1 MQAINDVGMY
11 PEGSSDGGGSAE
23 QAGGSPTA
31 QSRSSTPDGAC
42 AAFVRDARKTSTV
55 EGAHVAGYAAED
67 TASSVDVQEAVSSVD
82 MQEAEEGLSSLLTG
96 KVESAAAGKGEEMA
110 MTDEDDASTDAEG
123 GRESGATGEMDVLYR
138 DIGGVGDDVGDEYNA
153 DADGDSV
160 YDSGDSGDP
169 LDGTAESD
177 ERDGELGVAEGC
189 TSTSTRETSSTLE
202 PGDLQAEPAIEVRA
216 RCQRTARGDTRE
228 RMV

>member
-1 MQAINDVGMY
+1 MY

-23 QAGGSPTA
+23 QAAGSPA
-31 QSRSSTPDGAC
+31 ALSRSSTPDDAC
-42 AAFVRDARKTSTV
+42 AAFVQNARKTSKV
-55 EGAHVAGYAAED
+55 GGAHVAGYAAED
-67 TASSVDVQEAVSSVD
+67 TASSVDVQEAVSSID
-82 MQEAEEGLSSLLTG
+82 MQEAEEGLSSLLAG
-96 KVESAAAGKGEEMA
+96 KVASAAGDKGEEMA

-123 GRESGATGEMDVLYR
+123 GRESGATGEIGVLYH
-138 DIGGVGDDVGDEYNA
+138 DIGGVGDDVGDEYNG

-177 ERDGELGVAEGC
+177 ERDGDGVDGDLGVAEGS

-202 PGDLQAEPAIEVRA
+202 PGDPEVEPAIEVRA
-216 RCQRTARGDTRE
+216 ELSTSRL
-228 RMV
+228 